1 MADLFAS
8 FLRFQFQ
15 PSGIGRAV
23 VEMLRGHRSINACRS
38 RGRIVTLEAV
48 VPGSS
53 VPYIATANTVG
64 VGLRCYTALG
74 TTLPVGIAA
83 ASRTKLSNS
92 HLVGVGLQ
100 KHKRLFCS

>member
-1 MADLFAS
+1 VALILFS
-8 FLRFQFQ
+8 FLIAGAA
-15 PSGIGRAV
+15 SLAHV
-23 VEMLRGHRSINACRS
+23 DVNACRS

-64 VGLRCYTALG
+64 VGLRCYTTLG
-74 TTLPVGIAA
+74 NTLPVGIAA

-92 HLVGVGLQ
+92 LLVGEGSQ
-100 KHKRLFCS
+100 KHEKFECVWPGV